1 MSLKWVLYDFKT
13 AKEPWFDEAEAVY
26 RKKIKPYAAFDLQ
39 HLKTLKADRD
49 EAVLKKNFEAKALL
63 EKITADDYV
72 ILLDETGKKLDSF
85 EFSKLVTTVAES
97 GKKRGVFIIGGAFG
111 VSDEIKQRAQKTIC
125 LSDMVMNH
133 LVAEVV
139 LLEQFYRALTIIN
152 RIPYHNS

>member
-13 AKEPWFDEAEAVY
+13 AKEPWFDEAEEVY
-26 RKKIKPYAAFDLQ
+26 RKKIKPYAAFDVQ

-49 EAVLKKNFEAKALL
+49 EATLKKNFESKLLL
-63 EKITADDYV
+63 EKITSDDYV
-72 ILLDETGKKLDSF
+72 ILLDETGKKMDSI
-85 EFSKLVTTVAES
+85 EFSKLITQVSES

-111 VSDEIKQRAQKTIC
+111 VNDEIKKRAQKTIC

-139 LLEQFYRALTIIN
+139 LMEQFYRALTIIN
-152 RIPYHNS
+152 RIPYHNM